1 MTRRLLALLLAAAT
15 AGTAPARTVVLTDQ
29 DTERMAVLSAAAPD
43 VSWAAYELF
52 PGGFTGKYTL
62 NLTPSK
68 TFLLAFPLGGIP
80 RGQRITAAEFLLPV
94 NAVGSEQRV
103 TVRRVLADWG
113 AGVSHKYRTQRP
125 APAEWARPGATG
137 ASDRAAKATAVL
149 KVDAAGE
156 KAVNVTEDVELWYGG
171 AAANHGWAVTV
182 EDTYGSIQF
191 LSPLS
196 TYPNGAGSWKLRITY
211 EPE

>member
-15 AGTAPARTVVLTDQ
+15 AGTAPARTILLTDQ
-29 DTERMAVLSAAAPD
+29 DTERMAVLAAGAPD
-43 VSWAAYELF
+43 LSWAAHELH

-62 NLTPSK
+62 HLTPSK
-68 TFLLAFPLGGIP
+68 SFLIAYPLGGIP
-80 RGQRITAAEFLLPV
+80 RGQRISAAELLMPV
-94 NAVGSEQRV
+94 HYAVPEQRV

-113 AGVSHKYRTQRP
+113 AGVNHKYRKQRP
-125 APAEWARPGATG
+125 TPVEWARPGATG
-137 ASDRAAKATAVL
+137 ASDRAAKATAVV

-182 EDTYGSIQF
+182 EDTYGNIQF

-196 TYPNGAGSWKLRITY
+196 TYPNGAGSWKLRVTY